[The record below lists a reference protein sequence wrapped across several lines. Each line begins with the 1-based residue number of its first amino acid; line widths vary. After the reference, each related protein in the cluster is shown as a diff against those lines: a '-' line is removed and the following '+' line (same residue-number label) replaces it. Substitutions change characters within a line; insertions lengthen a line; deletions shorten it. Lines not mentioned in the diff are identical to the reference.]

1 MCIKIKKEREYTVS
15 LEVDTISGRQSV
27 DISKADIQKTVKQLI
42 DTAFGLLEIADSD
55 RDSDQY
61 ENAMNLL
68 QEAIESID
76 ESQIQKRCLMCKCT
90 PEIKT
95 KFCQHC
101 AFPEHTKI
109 DKPPIKPPLCK
120 SKVAKSVKHNTIIG
134 WVVVTVEA

>member
-1 MCIKIKKEREYTVS
+1 MCIKIKNEREYTVS

-68 QEAIESID
+68 QEAIESLD
-76 ESQIQKRCLMCKCT
+76 D
-90 PEIKT
+90 
-95 KFCQHC
+95 
-101 AFPEHTKI
+101 A
-109 DKPPIKPPLCK
+109 
-120 SKVAKSVKHNTIIG
+120 
-134 WVVVTVEA
+134 